1 MRAVDAAHRPKEAP
15 LTLTLH
21 LVRHGRTVYNTQ
33 HLLQGWCDSP
43 LTEEGLAGVR
53 ATAAALADVPFV
65 AAYAS
70 PLGRTVATASE
81 ILAHHSGVP
90 LVELDGLKEFSFGDH
105 EMAPEREFWAEHS
118 PDAVFGAVFDGTFPG
133 FPGGESG
140 AAFMART
147 QAAFDQIEA
156 AHPHGEVL
164 VVSHGVTL
172 LTHLARVSVAAGQGP
187 LTTPLPN
194 ASVSQVVISGGRARV
209 RSVASDPAGHGI
221 PGGVRPGFAFPP
233 RAA

>member
-1 MRAVDAAHRPKEAP
+1 M
-15 LTLTLH
+15 TLTLH
-21 LVRHGRTVYNTQ
+21 LVRHGRTVYNTE

-43 LTEEGLAGVR
+43 LTSEGLDGVR
-53 ATAAALADVPFV
+53 ATAEALAGVPFV

-70 PLGRTVATASE
+70 PLGRTVATAQE
-81 ILAHHSGVP
+81 ILTHHDG
-90 LVELDGLKEFSFGDH
+90 LDLTLLDGLKEFSFGDH
-105 EMAPEREFWAEHS
+105 EKAPEEEFWSEHS

-140 AAFMART
+140 AAFMERTRQAFARIT
-147 QAAFDQIEA
+147 ADN
-156 AHPHGEVL
+156 PDGDVL

-172 LTHLARVSVAAGQGP
+172 LTHLARVSMAAGQGP

-194 ASVSQVVISGGRARV
+194 ASVSEITVSGGRARV
-209 RSVASDPAGHGI
+209 RRVASDPAGHGI

-233 RAA
+233 QAA